1 MTKENENEK
10 YPQIVLGTD
19 NVYQVFIAPGV
30 ELKFDSEESIED
42 FCKDKN
48 FPIKGK
54 FIPYYEDRKELSKK
68 DFVNILSRIYF

>member
-1 MTKENENEK
+1 MSKNEK

-30 ELKFDSEESIED
+30 EVKFDSEESIED

-48 FPIKGK
+48 FTIKGE
-54 FIPYYEDRKELSKK
+54 FIHPKKDRKRISERYLVDLLPEL
-68 DFVNILSRIYF
+68 

>member
-30 ELKFDSEESIED
+30 EVKFDSEEAIED

-48 FPIKGK
+48 FTIKGK

-68 DFVNILSRIYF
+68 DVVNILSRI